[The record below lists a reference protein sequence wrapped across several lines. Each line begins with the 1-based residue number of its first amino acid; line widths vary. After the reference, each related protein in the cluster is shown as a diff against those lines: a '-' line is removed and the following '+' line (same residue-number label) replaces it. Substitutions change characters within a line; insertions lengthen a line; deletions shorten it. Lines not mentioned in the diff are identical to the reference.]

1 MKRKINPMSE
11 LTPED
16 VVNDYLIG
24 RYEIEKLKNGFQAP
38 VNTGQPCAEHRH
50 RDEGADSRS

>member
-1 MKRKINPMSE
+1 MKRQNNPMSE

-16 VVNDYLIG
+16 VVTDYLIG

-38 VNTGQPCAEHRH
+38 VITGQPCAEHRH
-50 RDEGADSRS
+50 RGAGADTR